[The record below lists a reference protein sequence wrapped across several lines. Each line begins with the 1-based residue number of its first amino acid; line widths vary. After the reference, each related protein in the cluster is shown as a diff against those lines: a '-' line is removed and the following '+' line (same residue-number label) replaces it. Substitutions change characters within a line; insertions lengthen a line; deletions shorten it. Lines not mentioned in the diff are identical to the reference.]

1 MDAYTHE
8 KITNYKT
15 HFDSLFP
22 SSLVPLFEREFKC
35 EPILMKMTLDLHEN
49 ETACRTH
56 FHMKGFPLRLALTQ
70 THKRTRKWPIDDP
83 LLHSKGQRE
92 RIMWPHYPV
101 RKPAI
106 ECSCFNTL
114 NKTLNNNLWLEKS
127 PQVNLSLLLHLR
139 KQNNEKTSTWC
150 YVWKLCQ

>member
-56 FHMKGFPLRLALTQ
+56 FHMKGFPLRLVLTQ

-83 LLHSKGQRE
+83 PSTLERPASAYNVATLPGQE
-92 RIMWPHYPV
+92 
-101 RKPAI
+101 AG
-106 ECSCFNTL
+106 N
-114 NKTLNNNLWLEKS
+114 
-127 PQVNLSLLLHLR
+127 
-139 KQNNEKTSTWC
+139 
-150 YVWKLCQ
+150 